1 MVQAGEP
8 MTVQSERTLAC
19 VAAPRTRGTLSGS
32 GDFSSRFVSNTPAGG
47 PLPATGVVRYICHD
61 TCRMRV
67 RWVSTHPAHQK
78 CAAFSAMTVSAPVLM
93 RARCMAV
100 AGS

>member
-1 MVQAGEP
+1 

-19 VAAPRTRGTLSGS
+19 VAALRTRGTLSGS

-47 PLPATGVVRYICHD
+47 PLPAAGVGAGFAAIPDGV
-61 TCRMRV
+61 RV
-67 RWVSTHPAHQK
+67 RWVLTHPAHQK